1 MAGIYEGG
9 RAGALFMLLVLIIL
23 AACGPAPTQLPIVTV
38 TPPTAV
44 AAAPT
49 QAPAGP
55 SECSTSYTRH
65 ELTAPY
71 QQDHNNPQPLYT
83 MAQAEFSAALREL
96 GISSVC
102 VPQGVDAPYVKSD
115 SKTYN
120 SPAVRGRMVTYSFD
134 AWREAQ
140 LVYSTYDIM
149 IPTEFDK
156 YASATDYDAMKNAS
170 TPGFERVMVGL
181 CYGRCTVYKTFIYPF
196 ADHYVA
202 VTLDLGA
209 YEYGTAVEEQVAK
222 FNAGQYPP
230 ELQDDLERFDTLVRG
245 LEFSQ

>member
-1 MAGIYEGG
+1 MARIRKTR
-9 RAGALFMLLVLIIL
+9 RALALSMVLATIIL
-23 AACGPAPTQLPIVTV
+23 AACGPAPSQLPITTV
-38 TPPTAV
+38 APRTAV
-44 AAAPT
+44 APAPT
-49 QAPAGP
+49 QTPAEP
-55 SECSTSYTRH
+55 LVCSTNYTRH
-65 ELTAPY
+65 ELTPPY

-83 MAQAEFSAALREL
+83 IAPAEFSAALREL
-96 GISSVC
+96 RISSVC

-115 SKTYN
+115 SSTYN
-120 SPAVRGRMVTYSFD
+120 SAAVRGRMVTYSFD
-134 AWREAQ
+134 AWRDAQ

-156 YASATDYDAMKNAS
+156 YASVADYDAMKNAS
-170 TPGFERVMVGL
+170 SPGFERVMVGL

-209 YEYGTAVEEQVAK
+209 YEYGAVVEEQVAK

-245 LEFSQ
+245 LQFSE